1 MAPQNTGTEYGL
13 ERGLRFAIWG
23 VALVVI
29 ALAGAMSLGLVPL
42 GGMNQANVGTIGGPF
57 TLVNTDGK
65 TVTDAD
71 FKGKARAMF
80 FGFTHCPDVC
90 PTTLADAG
98 NWLNGLG
105 DKAKDIDFIFVS
117 VDPSRDTPQQMKD
130 YLSAFDPR
138 IIGLTGSQAE
148 IDKAVK
154 EFRVYARKVE
164 TGNGEYTMDHSAAV
178 LLFDRNG
185 TFAGTVDFND
195 PEDKAIA
202 KLAKVVS

>member
-1 MAPQNTGTEYGL
+1 MAPKSPAPNPSSN
-13 ERGLRFAIWG
+13 RGLRFAIWG

-29 ALAGAMSLGLVPL
+29 ALAGAMSLGLIPL
-42 GGMNQANVGTIGGPF
+42 GGMNQGNVGTIGGPF

-98 NWLNGLG
+98 NWLNALG
-105 DKAKDIDFIFVS
+105 PKANDIDFIFVS

-164 TGNGEYTMDHSAAV
+164 TGNGDYTMDHSAAV

-195 PEDKAIA
+195 PEDKAVA